1 MGGQA
6 GRSVSGPLA
15 AGAGPLHGAVVLDL
29 TRFLSGPH
37 CTLLLAG
44 LGAEVIKIDDPR
56 SGDPTVAAPPY
67 AGEGG
72 VSLERSSDEDYGIA
86 YLKRARGKKSVTL
99 DLKQP
104 EGRELFLDLVA
115 HADAVVENFRPGVA
129 ERLGIG
135 YEVLK
140 GKNSKIVYCALTG
153 FGSTGPDRGLKAYDL
168 MVQAATG
175 LMSIT
180 GEPDGAPVKTGTA
193 LSDTIA
199 GTYAALGVVSA
210 LLEREKSGEGQM
222 IDVSMVDCLFSMMM
236 DEALDCYETL
246 GLAPRQGNRI
256 IRFSPFNT
264 YRARDGW
271 VAIGTATAAEWESLL
286 GAIGREDLRADPQM
300 SRVGWRIAH
309 NDQVD
314 ELVGAWTR
322 ERSVADIVAA
332 LERADVACAPVRTP
346 REAIAWPHLRARG
359 MVGPLKRTDGSAT
372 GVVASGFPLKFSR
385 SHANHDAP
393 APRPGHD
400 TAAVLSAYLDM
411 SAEEVQALRA
421 RGIV

>member
-1 MGGQA
+1 MT
-6 GRSVSGPLA
+6 
-15 AGAGPLHGAVVLDL
+15 GALQGAVVLDL

-56 SGDPTVAAPPY
+56 TGDPTVAAPPY
-67 AGEGG
+67 AGESGA
-72 VSLERSSDEDYGIA
+72 SLERRAKDDCGIA

-104 EGRELFLDLVA
+104 DGRALFLDLVA
-115 HADAVVENFRPGVA
+115 HADVVVENFRPGVA
-129 ERLGIG
+129 GRLGIDHA
-135 YEVLK
+135 VLK
-140 GKNSKIVYCALTG
+140 EKNKRIVYCALTG
-153 FGSTGPDRGLKAYDL
+153 FGSTGPDRALKAYDL

-180 GEPDGAPVKTGTA
+180 GEPQGGPVKTGTA

-199 GTYAALGVVSA
+199 GTYAALGIVSA
-210 LLEREKSGEGQM
+210 LVERDKSGEGQM

-271 VAIGTATAAEWESLL
+271 VAIGAATAQEWDSLL
-286 GAIGREDLRADPQM
+286 GAVGRADLRADPDM
-300 SRVGWRIAH
+300 ASVGWRIAH
-309 NDQVD
+309 NEEVD
-314 ELVGAWTR
+314 ALVGGWTR
-322 ERSVADIVAA
+322 EHSVADVVAA
-332 LERADVACAPVRTP
+332 LEHADVACAPVRTP
-346 REAIAWPHLRARG
+346 REAIDWPHLRSRG
-359 MVGPLKRTDGSAT
+359 MVGPLKRTDGRDT
-372 GVVASGFPLKFSR
+372 GVVAAGFPLKFSR
-385 SHANHDAP
+385 SEANHDVP
-393 APRPGHD
+393 APRPGND
-400 TAAVLSAYLDM
+400 TAAVLQRFLGLD
-411 SAEEVQALRA
+411 AARLRALRE
-421 RGIV
+421 RGVV